1 MGNAAFR
8 LLCAALACA
17 VLAAAGARADSLPEP
32 HPLYARYADP
42 EAVVLAVTAGFAPPG
57 GSVRLS
63 VFDSEEAFLDRAAA
77 KFEAIVGEDGVAVL
91 SLANLAPGAYVF
103 VAYYDANGDGR
114 LNRGGMLGRPKEPFA
129 FSNGVRPKLLRP
141 RFDEAKVEVDRGAV
155 VVIELED

>member
-1 MGNAAFR
+1 M
-8 LLCAALACA
+8 
-17 VLAAAGARADSLPEP
+17 
-32 HPLYARYADP
+32 
-42 EAVVLAVTAGFAPPG
+42 LAVTAGFAPPG

-129 FSNGVRPKLLRP
+129 FSNGVRPKLRRP

>member
-1 MGNAAFR
+1 M
-8 LLCAALACA
+8 
-17 VLAAAGARADSLPEP
+17 V
-32 HPLYARYADP
+32 
-42 EAVVLAVTAGFAPPG
+42 
-57 GSVRLS
+57 
-63 VFDSEEAFLDRAAA
+63 DSEEAFLDRAAA

-129 FSNGVRPKLLRP
+129 FSNGVRPKLRRP